1 VIGEGDEMRAATLVR
16 LAFTCLLF
24 VIFEGS
30 GICQDVQ
37 PVTIAVSS
45 RSLPGTVA
53 QIAKEMGLFEK
64 HGIDAKVISMD
75 NSSVATAA
83 LLSGSVQYT
92 TSAGNEVV
100 MAQARGRDV
109 VALNS
114 LYSGFSGVVVLS
126 KPAAGKVRIA
136 ATAPVQDRLRA
147 LDGLVIAAPS
157 ASSSFA
163 AALRPAAEAAGARI
177 KFTYMAQ
184 STMAAALDRGAI
196 DGFIAS
202 APFYAFPALN
212 NTGVIWVNGPKGE
225 FPSAFTPSSAIG
237 LNTLRSF
244 AQAHPILTRKMKEVF
259 VDFSTTVK
267 NDPQAV
273 KAAIG
278 RLFPMDSKTLDFL
291 FESESVS
298 FRAKTPTVGDMERE
312 IRFVKSS
319 GADVPDLEKVDPK
332 KLLYTVN

>member
-1 VIGEGDEMRAATLVR
+1 MRTAMLVR
-16 LAFTCLLF
+16 LVFACLLF
-24 VIFEGS
+24 AVFEGS
-30 GICQDVQ
+30 GFCQDVE

-53 QIAKEMGLFEK
+53 QIVSEMGLYKK

-100 MAQARGRDV
+100 MAQARGRDI

-114 LYSGFSGVVVLS
+114 LYTGFSGVVVLS
-126 KPAAGKVRIA
+126 TAAAAKVKVA
-136 ATAPVQDRLRA
+136 TTAPVQDRLRA

-163 AALRPAAEAAGARI
+163 AALRPAAEAAGAKIR
-177 KFTYMAQ
+177 FTYMAQ
-184 STMAAALDRGAI
+184 STMDAALDKGAI

-202 APFYAFPALN
+202 APFYAFPVLHS
-212 NTGVIWVNGPKGE
+212 TGVIWVNGPKGE
-225 FPSAFTPSSAIG
+225 FPAAFTPASAIG
-237 LNTLRSF
+237 LNTLRSY
-244 AQAHPILTRKMKEVF
+244 AQAHPILTKKMKEVF
-259 VDFSTTVK
+259 VDFATTVK
-267 NDPQAV
+267 DDPQAV

-298 FRAKTPTVGDMERE
+298 FRAKTPTVSDMERE
-312 IRFVKSS
+312 IKFVKGS
-319 GADVPDLEKVDPK
+319 GAQVPNLDQVDPK
-332 KLLYTVN
+332 KLLYVGN